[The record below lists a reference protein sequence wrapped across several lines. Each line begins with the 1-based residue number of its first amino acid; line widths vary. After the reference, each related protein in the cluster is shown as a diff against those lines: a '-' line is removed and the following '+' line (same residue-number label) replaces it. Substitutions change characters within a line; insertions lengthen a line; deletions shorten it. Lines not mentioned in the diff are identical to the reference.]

1 VRRRDFIKFIGP
13 AAVLWP
19 LRGLAQ
25 QSERVRRVAVL
36 MNLAPEDQLAQRRLE
51 TFVRTLSE
59 LGWINGRNVQIET
72 CWAAGV
78 TTRFRR
84 CAAELVALA
93 PDVILAASGA
103 TVGPLLE
110 VTRTIPIVFAQT
122 PDPVGAGYVAS
133 LAHPGGNATGF
144 TQFDFGIGGK
154 WLELLRQVDPAVT
167 RVLVLRDHLDASG
180 VGQFGAIQSAAQ
192 AIRVEA
198 SPVRIRD
205 IEEIEHTLDVF
216 ARSSNGGLIVT
227 ASTVSVHRDLI
238 VALAARYKMPAV
250 YPARFFASSG
260 GLMSYGPN
268 TTEPY
273 VRAAEYVDR
282 ILKGEKPADLPVQ
295 APTRYELVI
304 NLKTAR
310 MLGLTVPP
318 PLLAIADEVI
328 E

>member
-1 VRRRDFIKFIGP
+1 LKRRDFITFIGGA
-13 AAVLWP
+13 AAVWP
-19 LRGLAQ
+19 LATRAQ
-25 QSERVRRVAVL
+25 QSESMRRVAVL
-36 MNLAPEDQLAQRRLE
+36 MNLAPEDELAQRRLE
-51 TFVRTLSE
+51 TFSRKLSE
-59 LGWINGRNVQIET
+59 LGWINGRNMHIET
-72 CWAAGV
+72 CWAAGE
-78 TTRFRR
+78 TTFFRR
-84 CAAELVALA
+84 CAAELVAIA

-110 VTRTIPIVFAQT
+110 VTHTIPIVFAQT

-154 WLELLRQVDPAVT
+154 WLELLRQVDPAVA

-180 VGQFGAIQSAAQ
+180 IGQFGAIQAAAQ
-192 AIRVEA
+192 AVRVEA
-198 SPVRIRD
+198 SPVGIRD
-205 IEEIEHTLDVF
+205 MAELEHALDVF
-216 ARSSNGGLIVT
+216 AHSSNGGLIVT
-227 ASTVSVHRDLI
+227 ASTVSVHRGLI
-238 VALAARYKMPAV
+238 VALAARYKIPAV
-250 YPARFFASSG
+250 YPFRFFASSG

-273 VRAAEYVDR
+273 ARAAEYVDR

-295 APTRYELVI
+295 APTHYELII

-310 MLGLTVPP
+310 ALGITVPP
-318 PLLAIADEVI
+318 TLLGHADEVI